1 MITVL
6 GQIGKRDWETYEDTL
21 SQIDRCIEKTDRQ
34 TVRLVKNTK
43 IHRSNVAQT
52 QLLQPELRKMRQMQI
67 GKQTEKEET
76 DKDKKKGDIPGLV
89 VIQRSRHRIP
99 APDNGQV
106 FFTLVCCKKV

>member
-89 VIQRSRHRIP
+89 VI
-99 APDNGQV
+99 
-106 FFTLVCCKKV
+106 